1 MKPDNLQL
9 QRFELKYL
17 ITESVALAVR
27 DFVGSYLEL
36 DEYSRGKPGNSYP
49 NHSYYLDS
57 NDLHCFWSV
66 INGNLNRFK
75 LRLRFYDENPQG
87 PVFFEIKRRADGSI
101 LKQRG
106 PVHRWAVPLIL
117 GGQMPEPA
125 HLMSDNPKHLA
136 AVQRFSEL
144 LLAHRAG
151 LKTHVS
157 YLREAW
163 ASRENNSVRVTL
175 DREVF
180 ICPQFTPEIT
190 TRQENPVMPWGRQVI
205 LELKFNGRFP
215 NWFGE
220 LVRIF
225 GVHQCGVA
233 KYAEGVDQL
242 GEERLSPFA
251 AAHANTRHTV
261 NEWRARRSEKAG
273 QPALFLNP

>member
-1 MKPDNLQL
+1 MKTDKLQM

-17 ITESVALAVR
+17 VSEPVAHAVR

-36 DEYSRGKPGNSYP
+36 DENCLGKPENSYL

-57 NDLHCFWSV
+57 GDLHCFWSV

-75 LRLRFYDENPQG
+75 LRLRFYDENPTG
-87 PVFFEIKRRADGSI
+87 PVFFEIKRRANDAI

-106 PVHRWAVPLIL
+106 PVHRWAVPLL
-117 GGQMPEPA
+117 LAGQTPEPK

-136 AVQRFSEL
+136 AVQRFSEMII
-144 LLAHRAG
+144 AHRAG

-163 ASRENNSVRVTL
+163 VSRSDNSVRVTM
-175 DREVF
+175 DRSVCISPRF
-180 ICPQFTPEIT
+180 VPAIT

-205 LELKFNGRFP
+205 LELKFTGRFP

-220 LVRIF
+220 LTRIF
-225 GVHQCGVA
+225 GIRQCGVA
-233 KYAEGVDQL
+233 KYAEGVDLL
-242 GEERLSPFA
+242 GEARLTPLQA
-251 AAHANTRHTV
+251 AAANARHAV
-261 NEWRARRSEKAG
+261 DDWRARRSDRNA
-273 QPALFLNP
+273 QPS

>member
-1 MKPDNLQL
+1 MKTDKLQM

-17 ITESVALAVR
+17 VSEPVAHAVR

-36 DEYSRGKPGNSYP
+36 DENCLGKPENSYL

-57 NDLHCFWSV
+57 GDLHCFWSV

-75 LRLRFYDENPQG
+75 LRLRFYDENPTG
-87 PVFFEIKRRADGSI
+87 PVFFEIKRRANDAI

-106 PVHRWAVPLIL
+106 PVHRWAVPLL
-117 GGQMPEPA
+117 LAGQTPEPK

-136 AVQRFSEL
+136 AVQRFSEMIV
-144 LLAHRAG
+144 AHRAG

-163 ASRENNSVRVTL
+163 VSRSDNSVRVTM
-175 DREVF
+175 DRSVCISPRF
-180 ICPQFTPEIT
+180 VPAIT

-205 LELKFNGRFP
+205 LELKFTGRFP

-220 LVRIF
+220 LTRIF
-225 GVHQCGVA
+225 GIRQCGVA
-233 KYAEGVDQL
+233 KYAEGVDLL
-242 GEERLSPFA
+242 GEARLTPLQA
-251 AAHANTRHTV
+251 AAANARQAV
-261 NEWRARRSEKAG
+261 DDWRARRSDRNA
-273 QPALFLNP
+273 QPS

>member
-1 MKPDNLQL
+1 MQPDRLQL

-17 ITESVALAVR
+17 VTEQVAHAVR

-36 DEYSRGKPGNSYP
+36 DGNCRGKPENSYL

-57 NDLHCFWSV
+57 DDLHCFWSV
-66 INGNLNRFK
+66 INGNINRFK
-75 LRLRFYDENPQG
+75 MRLRFYDENPAG
-87 PVFFEIKRRADGSI
+87 PVFLEIKRRTNDAI

-106 PVHRWAVPLIL
+106 PVHRWAVPIL
-117 GGQMPEPA
+117 LAGHPPETS
-125 HLMSDNPKHLA
+125 HLMSDNPKHFA

-144 LLAHRAG
+144 LLAHRAR

-157 YLREAW
+157 YIREAW
-163 ASRENNSVRVTL
+163 VSRTDNSVRVTM
-175 DREVF
+175 DREVC
-180 ICPQFTPEIT
+180 ICPRFTPEIT

-225 GVHQCGVA
+225 GIRQCGVA
-233 KYAEGVDQL
+233 KYAEGVDEL
-242 GEERLSPFA
+242 GGERLSSFQA
-251 AAHANTRHTV
+251 ASANTRHAV
-261 NEWRARRSEKAG
+261 DIWRQRRAERD
-273 QPALFLNP
+273 PLPN